1 MAAPP
6 TDVGAV
12 QETNDSPS
20 AFEVAMTF
28 VAAPG
33 TVAGVAG
40 ADGAEAML
48 EPLAFLATT
57 VNV

>member
-6 TDVGAV
+6 LDAGAV
-12 QETNDSPS
+12 HDTCDWVLAYEAPDT
-20 AFEVAMTF
+20 AVGT
-28 VAAPG
+28 PG

-40 ADGAEAML
+40 ADGAEARL
-48 EPLAFLATT
+48 VPAALVAVT